1 MSKEKEI
8 EKKEERE
15 IVTIQDFKSMLI
27 GMDLILGESWTPNEQ
42 QWKRIRSKLD
52 ALLETADRPVLNTR
66 APVPGS
72 GPASVVPNL
81 NVSDH
86 ELISAFPAVP
96 VAVDV
101 PIGMQ
106 PTESAL
112 TSIPTTPAT
121 PATSAGSDDNR
132 VHRKDEFI

>member
-52 ALLETADRPVLNTR
+52 ALLETADRPVLTPR
-66 APVPGS
+66 PFVPGS

-96 VAVDV
+96 VAANV

-121 PATSAGSDDNR
+121 PVGSDNN
-132 VHRKDEFI
+132 VHRTDEFI